1 MLRILDAAHDPI
13 LGQNELSQ
21 KIVRDLLKKFGSDKE
36 LDDFMS
42 GEVAVADNWEPPTF
56 SAAQVR
62 SWYNIA
68 CHYVTQNGYLAV
80 AAYVADRKK
89 RKK

>member
-36 LDDFMS
+36 LDAFMS
-42 GEVAVADNWEPPTF
+42 GKVTVADSWEPPTF
-56 SAAQVR
+56 SAAQVEVGIT
-62 SWYNIA
+62 WHA
-68 CHYVTQNGYLAV
+68 TM
-80 AAYVADRKK
+80 
-89 RKK
+89 